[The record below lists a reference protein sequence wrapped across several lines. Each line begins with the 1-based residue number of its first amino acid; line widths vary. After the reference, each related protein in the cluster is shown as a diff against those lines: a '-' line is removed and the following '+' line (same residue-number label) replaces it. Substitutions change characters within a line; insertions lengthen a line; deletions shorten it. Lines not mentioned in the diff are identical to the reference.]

1 MEPRQNDFKFIY
13 KYYIQY
19 FPQIIFRDVQT
30 YFCVCRD
37 IMMMPDVES
46 ENCVNSERCF
56 ESDNYVGRC
65 IIHNI
70 YCKIEYQSIVSY

>member
-1 MEPRQNDFKFIY
+1 
-13 KYYIQY
+13 
-19 FPQIIFRDVQT
+19 
-30 YFCVCRD
+30 
-37 IMMMPDVES
+37 MMMPDVKS